1 MRCRHLVR
9 DALAGNGTNPPHTTG
24 RGDAPSPSMHVTPK
38 TVTVSALVSLLALL
52 AGAPVAVARAAVG
65 PHHRIGSVATSVHPI
80 GATSRRGA
88 RPLTARRTA
97 ARASQRLPP
106 VTISPLEG
114 TLDASPST
122 QISFLGLPAASLSRI
137 VVVGS
142 RSGRHAGGGEMR

>member
-1 MRCRHLVR
+1 
-9 DALAGNGTNPPHTTG
+9 
-24 RGDAPSPSMHVTPK
+24 MHVTPK

-52 AGAPVAVARAAVG
+52 AGASVAVARAAVG
-65 PHHRIGSVATSVHPI
+65 PHHRIGSAATSVHPI
-80 GATSRRGA
+80 DATSRRGA

-97 ARASQRLPP
+97 APPSQRLPP

-114 TLDASPST
+114 TLDASPTT

-142 RSGRHAGGGEMR
+142 RSGRHAGTVRA